1 MGSRL
6 EKKII
11 RSQDFK
17 SLVKSKSYVS
27 WLLSAI
33 TLLTYFSFIL
43 LVAFFPEVL
52 GHKIS
57 DESII
62 TIGIPIGVSIILLA
76 FASTG
81 IYIFIA
87 NKKFDQIEKIILKK
101 NNK

>member
-11 RSQDFK
+11 NNQDFK
-17 SLVKSKSYVS
+17 SLVRKKSYVS

-62 TIGIPIGVSIILLA
+62 TIGIPIGISIIILA

-81 IYIFIA
+81 IYVFIA
-87 NKKFDQIEKIILKK
+87 NKEFEQTEKKILKK
-101 NNK
+101 NK

>member
-11 RSQDFK
+11 NNQDFK
-17 SLVKSKSYVS
+17 SLVRKKSYVS

-81 IYIFIA
+81 IYVFIA
-87 NKKFDQIEKIILKK
+87 NKEFDQIEKIILKK
-101 NNK
+101 NK